1 MTYDQIDHT
10 YCWNQASSACGQKIK
25 HFECCLCKM
34 KHPEIEQLT
43 AERQRA
49 FSDGY
54 KQGRF
59 DTTMDKE
66 YGVDLSE

>member
-1 MTYDQIDHT
+1 
-10 YCWNQASSACGQKIK
+10 
-25 HFECCLCKM
+25 M